1 MLQIDGELELLR
13 DVVRIDLER
22 ELRLPQRALEVTQT
36 REREAEI
43 VVRLGV
49 PRTRLNRS
57 RERVLRVLVLFQ
69 IGEDE
74 TDAVPRYRLLGHYRQ
89 RLTIG
94 LESFLQ
100 ALSLVQ
106 EQREVEPRF
115 DKRRLRLE
123 RGT

>member
-1 MLQIDGELELLR
+1 M
-13 DVVRIDLER
+13 
-22 ELRLPQRALEVTQT
+22 
-36 REREAEI
+36 
-43 VVRLGV
+43 RLGV

-74 TDAVPRYRLLGHYRQ
+74 TDAVPRDRLLGHYRQ

-94 LESFLQ
+94 LEGFLQ

-115 DKRRLRLE
+115 DKRRLCLE